1 MDIIDLLSLLMM
13 KKKKI
18 KTDIK
23 YIYEDLNMKNDGFIK
38 VAAITS
44 NVHLNDIDSNVND
57 IVSKAKEANEMGAK
71 IITFQELALTG
82 YSLQDMFAQS
92 NTLKKAKEGL
102 IEITN
107 KTEDLDLLM
116 VVSLPYSFKGKIY
129 DTAAVIS
136 KGKILGITTKKYLP
150 NYNEF
155 YDARYFTPSFDEN
168 EVTEIDGNLIPI
180 GPKLLFHCREIENLT
195 IGIEICEDLWTP
207 DTPSTHHAMNGATLI
222 LNPSA
227 SNEMVGKENYRKSL
241 ISSTSARLI
250 CAYVYAGAGEGETS
264 QDVVYSAPL
273 IIAENGNL
281 LGEKNDFNNHIMVKD
296 IDVDLLAF
304 RRRQMTTYSYK
315 QEKGYQTIDFSLT
328 DSYSK
333 SLDRIFVK
341 SPYLDI
347 SSKNLEDNLN
357 TIFNCQS
364 HGLMKRIQATHCKT
378 VIIGVSGGLD
388 SALALLVAYKAF
400 KDLNK
405 DVKDII
411 AISMPCF
418 ATTARTRNNSKILA
432 ETLGVTFKEIDIS
445 NTVKS
450 HLKDIDHPLD
460 LYDAAYENAQARART
475 YVLMDESNYKS
486 GIVIGT
492 GDLSEIALGWATYNG
507 DQMSMYNVNASVP
520 KTVVKEVVRM
530 VANNERE
537 SNPLLS
543 KTLIDILD
551 TPITPELVPS
561 KSKNEISQIT
571 EDIIGPYILHDFFL
585 YHFLRNG
592 YQPLKILRIAT
603 IAFKDMFNEETIK
616 NWLKLFYRRFFAS
629 QFKRSAAPDGVKVGS
644 VSLSQRG
651 DLRIPSDLLSVDF
664 LKDLK

>member
-1 MDIIDLLSLLMM
+1 
-13 KKKKI
+13 
-18 KTDIK
+18 
-23 YIYEDLNMKNDGFIK
+23 MKNDGFIK

-57 IVSKAKEANEMGAK
+57 IVSKAKKANEMGAK

-92 NTLKKAKEGL
+92 NTLEKAKEGL

-107 KTEDLDLLM
+107 KTKDLDLLM

-136 KGKILGITTKKYLP
+136 KGKILGIATKKYLP

-400 KDLNK
+400 KDLSK

-418 ATTARTRNNSKILA
+418 ATTTRTRNNSKILA

-592 YQPLKILRIAT
+592 YQPLKILRIAI

>member
-1 MDIIDLLSLLMM
+1 MM
-13 KKKKI
+13 KKI

-23 YIYEDLNMKNDGFIK
+23 YIYEDLNMKNNGFIK

-44 NVHLNDIDSNVND
+44 NVYLNDINSNVND

-92 NTLKKAKEGL
+92 NTLRKAKEGL

-107 KTEDLDLLM
+107 KTKDLDLLM

-129 DTAAVIS
+129 DAAAVIS
-136 KGKILGITTKKYLP
+136 KGKILGIATKKYLP

-475 YVLMDESNYKS
+475 YVLMDESNYNN

>member
-1 MDIIDLLSLLMM
+1 
-13 KKKKI
+13 
-18 KTDIK
+18 
-23 YIYEDLNMKNDGFIK
+23 MKNDGFIK

-44 NVHLNDIDSNVND
+44 DVHLNDIDSNVND

-92 NTLKKAKEGL
+92 NTLEKAKEGL

-107 KTEDLDLLM
+107 KTKDLDLLM

-136 KGKILGITTKKYLP
+136 KGKILGIATKKYLP

-241 ISSTSARLI
+241 ICATSARLI

>member
-1 MDIIDLLSLLMM
+1 MGIIDLLSLLMM
-13 KKKKI
+13 KKKI

-23 YIYEDLNMKNDGFIK
+23 YIYEGLNMKNDGFIK

-44 NVHLNDIDSNVND
+44 DVHLNDIDSNVND

-107 KTEDLDLLM
+107 KTKDLDLLM

-136 KGKILGITTKKYLP
+136 KGKILGIATKKYLP

-281 LGEKNDFNNHIMVKD
+281 LGEKNNFNNHIMVKD

-475 YVLMDESNYKS
+475 YVLMDESNYNN

>member
-1 MDIIDLLSLLMM
+1 
-13 KKKKI
+13 
-18 KTDIK
+18 
-23 YIYEDLNMKNDGFIK
+23 MKNDGFIK

-107 KTEDLDLLM
+107 KTKDLDLLM

-136 KGKILGITTKKYLP
+136 KGKILGIATKKYLP

-180 GPKLLFHCREIENLT
+180 GPKLLFHCKEIENLT

-241 ISSTSARLI
+241 ICATSARLI

-315 QEKGYQTIDFSLT
+315 QEKGYQTIDFSLI

-475 YVLMDESNYKS
+475 YVLMDESNYNS

-530 VANNERE
+530 VASNERE

-603 IAFKDMFNEETIK
+603 IAFKDMFKEETIK

>member
-1 MDIIDLLSLLMM
+1 
-13 KKKKI
+13 
-18 KTDIK
+18 
-23 YIYEDLNMKNDGFIK
+23 MKNDGFIK

-57 IVSKAKEANEMGAK
+57 IVSKAKKANEMGAK

-92 NTLKKAKEGL
+92 NTLEKAKEGL

-107 KTEDLDLLM
+107 KTKDLDLLM

-129 DTAAVIS
+129 DAAAVIS
-136 KGKILGITTKKYLP
+136 KGKILGIATKKYLP

-296 IDVDLLAF
+296 IDVNLLAF

-333 SLDRIFVK
+333 SLDRTFVK

-400 KDLNK
+400 KDLSK

-418 ATTARTRNNSKILA
+418 ATTTRTRNNSKILA

-592 YQPLKILRIAT
+592 YQPLKILRIAI

>member
-1 MDIIDLLSLLMM
+1 
-13 KKKKI
+13 
-18 KTDIK
+18 
-23 YIYEDLNMKNDGFIK
+23 MKNDGFIK

-92 NTLKKAKEGL
+92 NTLEKAKEGL

-107 KTEDLDLLM
+107 KTKDLDLLM

-136 KGKILGITTKKYLP
+136 KGKILGIATKKYLP

-168 EVTEIDGNLIPI
+168 EVTEIDGNLISI

-273 IIAENGNL
+273 IIAENGNI

-418 ATTARTRNNSKILA
+418 ATTTRTRNNSKILA

-592 YQPLKILRIAT
+592 YQPLKILRIAI

>member
-1 MDIIDLLSLLMM
+1 MGIIDLLSLLMM
-13 KKKKI
+13 KKI

-23 YIYEDLNMKNDGFIK
+23 YIYEGLNMKNDGFIK

-44 NVHLNDIDSNVND
+44 NVHLNDIDLNVND

-107 KTEDLDLLM
+107 KTKDFDLLM

-136 KGKILGITTKKYLP
+136 KGKILGIATKKYLP

-475 YVLMDESNYKS
+475 YVLMDESNYNN

-603 IAFKDMFNEETIK
+603 IAFKDMFKEETIK

>member
-1 MDIIDLLSLLMM
+1 
-13 KKKKI
+13 
-18 KTDIK
+18 
-23 YIYEDLNMKNDGFIK
+23 MKNDGFIK

-107 KTEDLDLLM
+107 KTKDLDLLM

-136 KGKILGITTKKYLP
+136 KGKILGIATKKYLP

-180 GPKLLFHCREIENLT
+180 GPKLLFHCKEIENLT

-222 LNPSA
+222 LNSSA

-475 YVLMDESNYKS
+475 YVLMDESNYNS

>member
-1 MDIIDLLSLLMM
+1 
-13 KKKKI
+13 
-18 KTDIK
+18 
-23 YIYEDLNMKNDGFIK
+23 
-38 VAAITS
+38 
-44 NVHLNDIDSNVND
+44 
-57 IVSKAKEANEMGAK
+57 
-71 IITFQELALTG
+71 
-82 YSLQDMFAQS
+82 
-92 NTLKKAKEGL
+92 
-102 IEITN
+102 
-107 KTEDLDLLM
+107 
-116 VVSLPYSFKGKIY
+116 
-129 DTAAVIS
+129 
-136 KGKILGITTKKYLP
+136 
-150 NYNEF
+150 
-155 YDARYFTPSFDEN
+155 
-168 EVTEIDGNLIPI
+168 
-180 GPKLLFHCREIENLT
+180 
-195 IGIEICEDLWTP
+195 
-207 DTPSTHHAMNGATLI
+207 MNGATLI

-241 ISSTSARLI
+241 ICATSARLI

>member
-1 MDIIDLLSLLMM
+1 
-13 KKKKI
+13 
-18 KTDIK
+18 
-23 YIYEDLNMKNDGFIK
+23 MKNDGFIK

-44 NVHLNDIDSNVND
+44 NVHLNDINSNVND

-92 NTLKKAKEGL
+92 NTLEKAKEGL

-107 KTEDLDLLM
+107 KTKDLDLLM

-129 DTAAVIS
+129 DTTAVIS
-136 KGKILGITTKKYLP
+136 KGKILGIATKKNLP

-273 IIAENGNL
+273 IIAENGNI

-418 ATTARTRNNSKILA
+418 ATTTRTRNNSKILA

-592 YQPLKILRIAT
+592 YQPLKILRIAI

-651 DLRIPSDLLSVDF
+651 DLRIPSDLLNVDF

>member
-1 MDIIDLLSLLMM
+1 
-13 KKKKI
+13 
-18 KTDIK
+18 
-23 YIYEDLNMKNDGFIK
+23 MKNDGFIK

-44 NVHLNDIDSNVND
+44 DVHLNDIDSNVND

-92 NTLKKAKEGL
+92 NTLEKAKEGL
-102 IEITN
+102 VEITN
-107 KTEDLDLLM
+107 KTKDLDLLM

-136 KGKILGITTKKYLP
+136 KGKILGIATKKYLP

-241 ISSTSARLI
+241 ISATSARLI

-432 ETLGVTFKEIDIS
+432 KTLGVTFKEIDIS

-475 YVLMDESNYKS
+475 YVLMDESNYNN

>member
-1 MDIIDLLSLLMM
+1 MGIIDLLSLLMM
-13 KKKKI
+13 KKI

-44 NVHLNDIDSNVND
+44 NVYLNDINSNVND

-92 NTLKKAKEGL
+92 NTLRKAKEGL

-107 KTEDLDLLM
+107 KTKDLDLLM

-136 KGKILGITTKKYLP
+136 KGKILGIATKKYLP

-180 GPKLLFHCREIENLT
+180 GPKLLFHCKEIENLT

-207 DTPSTHHAMNGATLI
+207 DTPSTHHTMNGATLI

-475 YVLMDESNYKS
+475 YVLMDESNYNN

-530 VANNERE
+530 VTNNERE

>member
-1 MDIIDLLSLLMM
+1 MGIIDLLSLLMM
-13 KKKKI
+13 KKN

-23 YIYEDLNMKNDGFIK
+23 YIYEGLNMKNDGFIK

-44 NVHLNDIDSNVND
+44 NVHLNDVDSNVND

-107 KTEDLDLLM
+107 KTKDLDLLM

-129 DTAAVIS
+129 NTAAVIS
-136 KGKILGITTKKYLP
+136 KGKILGIATKKYLP

-180 GPKLLFHCREIENLT
+180 GPKLLFHCKEIENLT

-432 ETLGVTFKEIDIS
+432 ETLSVTFKEIDIS

-475 YVLMDESNYKS
+475 YVLMDESNYNN

>member
-1 MDIIDLLSLLMM
+1 
-13 KKKKI
+13 
-18 KTDIK
+18 
-23 YIYEDLNMKNDGFIK
+23 MKNDGFIK

-44 NVHLNDIDSNVND
+44 NVHLNDINSNVND

-92 NTLKKAKEGL
+92 NTLEKAKEGL

-107 KTEDLDLLM
+107 KTKDLDLLM

-136 KGKILGITTKKYLP
+136 KGKILGIATKKYLP

-400 KDLNK
+400 KDLSK

-418 ATTARTRNNSKILA
+418 ATTTRTRNNSKILA

-492 GDLSEIALGWATYNG
+492 EDLSEIALGWATYNG

-592 YQPLKILRIAT
+592 YQPLKILRIAI

>member
-1 MDIIDLLSLLMM
+1 
-13 KKKKI
+13 
-18 KTDIK
+18 
-23 YIYEDLNMKNDGFIK
+23 MKNDGFIK

-107 KTEDLDLLM
+107 KTKDLDLLM

-136 KGKILGITTKKYLP
+136 KGKILGIATKKYLP

-180 GPKLLFHCREIENLT
+180 GPKLLFHCKEIENLT

-241 ISSTSARLI
+241 ICATSARLI

-315 QEKGYQTIDFSLT
+315 QEKGYQTIDFSLI

-475 YVLMDESNYKS
+475 YVLMDESNYNS

-603 IAFKDMFNEETIK
+603 IAFKDMFKEETIK